1 MPGVRSPVVDAEQKV
16 AVIAALAIERAPLDT
31 LLMADPKPPIRVY
44 QCGVG
49 RERAYDAASAALS
62 AGASALVSWGVA
74 GALVPELSPGTI
86 LLPQLVLTPEG
97 EEFATDSRWRL
108 ELCRALQPM
117 FAVQGGSLLDA
128 REVLSTRAAKAQL
141 AQASGAIA
149 VDMESAAV
157 GRAAAGAGRPFVVLR
172 VIIDGLSDTLPRDV
186 ARWIDAA
193 GNRRLIAALE
203 TVFRPASWPDLFK
216 LSRRYRQ
223 ARRALTESA
232 QVLVPQGFLYPQPP
246 SARA

>member
-1 MPGVRSPVVDAEQKV
+1 MAE
-16 AVIAALAIERAPLDT
+16 
-31 LLMADPKPPIRVY
+31 PKSPIRVY

-49 RERAYDAASAALS
+49 RERAHDAASAALS

-86 LLPQLVLTPEG
+86 LLPQQVLTCDG
-97 EEFATDSRWRL
+97 EELATDSRWRMDVY
-108 ELCRALQPM
+108 RALQPM
-117 FAVQGGSLLDA
+117 FAVHGGRLLDS
-128 REVLSTRAAKAQL
+128 REVLSTRVAKTRV

-157 GRAAAGAGRPFVVLR
+157 GRAAAGAGKPFVVLR
-172 VIIDGLSDTLPRDV
+172 VVVDALVDTLPRDV
-186 ARWIDAA
+186 ERWIDEA
-193 GNRRLIAALE
+193 GNRRLIAAFE
-203 TVFRPASWPDLFK
+203 IAFRPACWPGLFK

-223 ARRALTESA
+223 ALRALTDSA
-232 QVLVPQGFLYPQPP
+232 QVLVPQGFLYRQPP